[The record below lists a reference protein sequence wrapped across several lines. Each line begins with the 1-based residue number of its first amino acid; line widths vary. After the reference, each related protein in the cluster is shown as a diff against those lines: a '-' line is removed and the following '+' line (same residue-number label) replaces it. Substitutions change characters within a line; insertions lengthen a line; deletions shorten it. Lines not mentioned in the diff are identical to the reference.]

1 MNTTFEI
8 KLGSSYYKHDEYKPG
23 RFPQWN
29 KIRSD
34 DAKLCKDVSFESDI
48 MVNIYNRK
56 KNMLDNNL
64 FLGGIKGSPSDDLIG
79 SFSVDINS
87 VLERSLKP

>member
-1 MNTTFEI
+1 MSAGKIEDKDLNTTFEI

-34 DAKLCKDVSFESDI
+34 DAKLCKDLSFESDI
-48 MVNIYNRK
+48 MVNIYNQK
-56 KNMLDNNL
+56 KNLLDNKL
-64 FLGGIKGSPSDDLIG
+64 LLGGMGMKGM
-79 SFSVDINS
+79 
-87 VLERSLKP
+87 K